1 MGDLISLSEAVVM
14 RCSGENVS
22 LIVLQNAQGNTSVGV
37 HFLTKLQ
44 DWTEVVTTSKSK

>member
-1 MGDLISLSEAVVM
+1 MGDLISLSEAVAM

-37 HFLTKLQ
+37 HFLIKFQ
-44 DWTEVVTTSKSK
+44 DWTEVATTSKSK